1 MGKIIYTDE
10 ILKRNKNSQYL
21 ISQLFM
27 LYSKTKNQLKN
38 NHCYW
43 YNIMY

>member
-38 NHCYW
+38 NY
-43 YNIMY
+43 YY